1 MERILNRIYKIQRE
15 PVVVCPIL
23 ISNKTR
29 AFKGNVDK
37 ILQQKKLYTMN
48 EKYNNNNNI
57 PKESGKPAIGI
68 ELKFNN
74 SICV

>member
-1 MERILNRIYKIQRE
+1 
-15 PVVVCPIL
+15 
-23 ISNKTR
+23 
-29 AFKGNVDK
+29 
-37 ILQQKKLYTMN
+37 MN

-74 SICV
+74 SICVRQKSE